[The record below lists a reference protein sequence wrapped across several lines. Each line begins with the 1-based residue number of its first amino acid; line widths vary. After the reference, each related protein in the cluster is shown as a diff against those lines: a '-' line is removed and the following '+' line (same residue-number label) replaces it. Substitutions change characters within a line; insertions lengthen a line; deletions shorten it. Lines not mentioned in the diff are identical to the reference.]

1 MGERSEPR
9 ERGTRVYFLR
19 KKCTRRLPF
28 TFIYHQYVGYI
39 YSWRIFPSVVNKLC
53 YVKEKTL
60 VVHFGFLGTLLTT
73 ETRSHVKRMCDI
85 EPLSWLLRH
94 VPTTGITFFFGYR
107 EFLLF

>member
-1 MGERSEPR
+1 MKFSHFFVLTNPSKTDAKICLQLIADLWLGNVLKYGSLDSKSTFFHLAWEQALHLGERSEPR

-53 YVKEKTL
+53 
-60 VVHFGFLGTLLTT
+60 
-73 ETRSHVKRMCDI
+73 
-85 EPLSWLLRH
+85 
-94 VPTTGITFFFGYR
+94 
-107 EFLLF
+107 